1 LQRAKAV
8 QSLSGKSPGTDGV
21 LMRNTRLLAMLA
33 AMLFISMAA
42 YTASLSPS
50 IPELQLT
57 FSLTGFQQIT
67 GLWSDAD
74 MDIFRR
80 HFLIDFPFLLS
91 YGMLGYRM
99 VNGPGVFRSMGTAT
113 RVRLALLLPVAAL
126 LDGMENMFHLY
137 FIAADSSA
145 PEHAYL
151 IAGMAALVKW
161 LLIVAFVVAYISG
174 LARNVRSGGR
184 GV

>member
-1 LQRAKAV
+1 
-8 QSLSGKSPGTDGV
+8 
-21 LMRNTRLLAMLA
+21 MHNTRLLAVLA

-57 FSLTGFQQIT
+57 FSHAGFHQIT
-67 GLWSDAD
+67 GQWSDAD

-99 VNGPGVFRSMGTAT
+99 VNGPGAFRRMAT
-113 RVRLALLLPVAAL
+113 ETRARLALLLPVAAL
-126 LDGMENMFHLY
+126 LDGIENMFQLY
-137 FIAADSSA
+137 FIATDSPA
-145 PEHAYL
+145 PEYAHL
-151 IAGMAALVKW
+151 IAGTAALAKW

-174 LARNVRSGGR
+174 SVRNVRSGGR
-184 GV
+184 AV